1 MTHRKPETSL
11 PKERTLRLS
20 DLDPRVLELLG
31 DHCDFIPGVEPSG
44 LAMLPST
51 DELELIAGD
60 GSGGCFYLWHSQEQE
75 GRVPVVYLSSYGETS
90 RFADDFTDALAIVT
104 GFIGYW
110 SDLLVAV
117 HKNDRLVEQV
127 IQRSEEELDEEY
139 VEARTELRDLLG
151 LDLENVRERFI
162 AAVRRTPPFSPLLI
176 SEDGFSPAE
185 SFASR
190 PYPE

>member
-1 MTHRKPETSL
+1 MAQDDHTEDVFLMRMSQPFDIEPRAL
-11 PKERTLRLS
+11 
-20 DLDPRVLELLG
+20 DLLA

-51 DELELIAGD
+51 DELKLIAGD
-60 GSGGCFYLWHSQEQE
+60 GMGGCFYLWHAGQHE
-75 GRVPVVYLSSYGETS
+75 GGAPVVYLSSYGETS

-104 GFIGYW
+104 EFIGYW

-117 HKNDRLVEQV
+117 HKGDTVVDRV
-127 IQRSEEELDEEY
+127 IRQSEEELDEEY
-139 VEARTELRDLLG
+139 VAAREELRDLLG
-151 LDLENVRERFI
+151 LDLVNIRERFV
-162 AAVRRTPPFSPLLI
+162 AAVRRSPSFSPLLI
-176 SEDGFSPAE
+176 SEDGNSPAE